1 MTILGLPV
9 LVMLQWWISGELAK
23 AARKRL
29 HGALARLAELAAWA
43 YGAAAVICYLLSF
56 SDLISNIGLAG
67 PYTTMLGAAG
77 LAYGFLAPI
86 CAGLYF
92 AIRAARKHM
101 NAGVDAGRRR
111 IINMAGNLAIAA
123 PVALVGHGALIQ
135 RTKFGVR
142 ELDVAIPGLPD
153 DLNGLKLLHV
163 SDIHLSPFLSVP
175 ELERVIDACRELRPN
190 IALVTGDLIST
201 KGDPLDAC
209 IRQVARLKSDMGI
222 YGCMGNHERYAQA
235 EAYTERAGAQAGI
248 LFLRGGTQSLSV
260 GRATLNL
267 AGVDYQAMAGRKT
280 YLKTVAGLT
289 QPGAFNLLL
298 SHNPDVFPMAERQG
312 WNLTLSGHTHGGQ
325 VNVEILESSF
335 NPARFLTPYV
345 YGLYTLGASVEYVTR
360 GIGTIG
366 IPARIGAPP
375 EVALLRLR
383 KA

>member
-1 MTILGLPV
+1 M
-9 LVMLQWWISGELAK
+9 
-23 AARKRL
+23 
-29 HGALARLAELAAWA
+29 
-43 YGAAAVICYLLSF
+43 
-56 SDLISNIGLAG
+56 ISNIGLAG
-67 PYTTMLGAAG
+67 PYTTKLGAAG